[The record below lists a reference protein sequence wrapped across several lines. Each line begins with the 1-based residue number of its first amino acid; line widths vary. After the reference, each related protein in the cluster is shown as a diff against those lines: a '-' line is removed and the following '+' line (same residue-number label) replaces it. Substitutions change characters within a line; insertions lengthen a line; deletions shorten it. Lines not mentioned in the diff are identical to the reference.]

1 MLVSAGWSLLT
12 LSGLY
17 WLYDLRQIEK
27 RSSMAKALT
36 LPLKIY
42 GSNALVAYAVSVAG
56 HKLSRT
62 KHVKY
67 DGHDVSLRT
76 YMYRRVFAP
85 ERLEPGALAGL
96 RAGLCCALP
105 GA

>member
-1 MLVSAGWSLLT
+1 
-12 LSGLY
+12 
-17 WLYDLRQIEK
+17 
-27 RSSMAKALT
+27 MAKALT

-85 ERLEPGALAGL
+85 KDSSRTRSLAFALAY
-96 RAGLCCALP
+96 AALCLVP
-105 GA
+105 NLVLWRRKIIVRI